1 MASEPNRKHPLAP
14 TNMAPYLR
22 SVLVLPMNMAFPVSE
37 VNAPKIITMFLR
49 SRRQDIPDKATVKNA
64 PTAKGR
70 DGVELLSDNATTWI
84 YRADD
89 SGSEKR
95 DALGVSANHEVVM

>member
-1 MASEPNRKHPLAP
+1 
-14 TNMAPYLR
+14 MAPYLR